1 MEASSPR
8 GSQPPSGTRRLAP
21 TPPKAHAVPAG
32 YAQIGGWAGA
42 APGHRIIRSPTAI
55 RRPRPLVSR
64 IACCSDPP
72 PNGRPPLPHRRVKVR
87 ARLSARRP
95 DSGTEP
101 AKGGAGRGRCSGRG
115 GAEGAGGR
123 ADPPEGGTCSA
134 PRGGW
139 TGEGSPAAGPASP
152 RRTKGTHFYLPIA
165 TSREVA
171 PLGEGAFSSLRTRR
185 GRGTPGSKRDPG
197 VLAPR
202 YPRTK
207 GLRLQPRHLHE
218 PSCAHLSSSQRAD
231 LAQRGSGTAGG

>member
-1 MEASSPR
+1 METSSPR
-8 GSQPPSGTRRLAP
+8 GSQPPSETGRPAR

-32 YAQIGGWAGA
+32 YAQIRRVGWRGA
-42 APGHRIIRSPTAI
+42 SSPHYPLPDCEKAPEET
-55 RRPRPLVSR
+55 R

-72 PNGRPPLPHRRVKVR
+72 LNGRPPARPPLPHRRVKVR
-87 ARLSARRP
+87 ERLSAPRP

-101 AKGGAGRGRCSGRG
+101 AKGEAGRGGAGRLLGGRG

-123 ADPPEGGTCSA
+123 ADPPRGGTCSA
-134 PRGGW
+134 PWGGW
-139 TGEGSPAAGPASP
+139 TGEASPAAGPASP
-152 RRTKGTHFYLPIA
+152 RRTMGTHFYLPIA

-171 PLGEGAFSSLRTRR
+171 SLGVGAFSSLRTKR

-207 GLRLQPRHLHE
+207 GLRLQPRHLH
-218 PSCAHLSSSQRAD
+218 
-231 LAQRGSGTAGG
+231 